1 MSKVVLD
8 ASAFLAFLGAEVGAD
23 TVQQAIRTGAFI
35 SAVNL
40 AEVLSKVSEVGRD
53 PEQLYAELMEHR
65 VLGYGIVVRPFRE
78 EDAVA
83 ISKLRVR
90 TKKFGLSLGDRTCLA
105 LGAALQLPILTADK
119 SWLRLD
125 LGLAIELIR

>member
-1 MSKVVLD
+1 MSKAVLD

-40 AEVLSKVSEVGRD
+40 AEVLSKVSEVGRNA
-53 PEQLYAELMEHR
+53 EQLYAELVEYG
-65 VLGYGIVVRPFRE
+65 VLGRGIVVRPFRE

-83 ISKLRVR
+83 VSALKVK
-90 TKKFGLSLGDRTCLA
+90 TKKLGLSLGDRTCLA
-105 LGAALQLPILTADK
+105 LGAALQLPILTADR
-119 SWLRLD
+119 SWLKLD
-125 LGLAIELIR
+125 LGLTIKLIR